1 MPLQH
6 DKSPAVAVGQGACI
20 DERLDALLSITG
32 RMDGFLYRCRNDA
45 AYTML
50 YISEGILA
58 ISGYPASDFT
68 NNKVREYTSVTHPD
82 DLARVFAEVD
92 TALAEGRNWH
102 VDYRIMPPL
111 GEPVWVREI
120 GGGVLNEA
128 GDLLFL
134 EGFVFDISD
143 RKVIEDRN
151 VELLKELRSANEAL
165 SMQKE
170 AIELAKERS
179 DHSANHDALTGLPNR
194 AFFNDELP
202 RVLSRQQR
210 VQERAALMFL
220 DLDRF
225 KQVNDTLGHAAGDV
239 LIKELAT
246 RLRAVLR
253 ANDVLVRMGGDEF
266 AVIRSDPGARQDV
279 ENICR
284 EIMAAATKPFEVLG
298 SHAAVGIS
306 IGVAI
311 SPDVG
316 VDSSELA
323 RKADIALY
331 QAKKSG
337 RHCFEFFTEEMS
349 DALFERHAL
358 EVDLRLALDT
368 GRELEV
374 VYQPVYSAERLDIT
388 GVEALLRWHHPRLG
402 PVPPPLFIA
411 LAEECGLIERLGEW
425 VLRQACNAAAAWNI
439 PTVAVN
445 ASPSQILQPEF
456 ANRVLKVLTE
466 TGLSPTRLEIEITE
480 STLLE
485 SSGTSSKV
493 LKTLRGA
500 GVRIALDD
508 FGTGYSSLSY
518 LIKLEVDRLKID
530 RSFVQPLTESSA
542 SCSIVQAI
550 VTMAHAVGI
559 SVTAEGVETC
569 EQQEILTKIGCNNL
583 QGYLLSRP
591 ASAASLAKQLTP
603 GELRLR
609 LQNTEA
615 A

>member
-1 MPLQH
+1 
-6 DKSPAVAVGQGACI
+6 V
-20 DERLDALLSITG
+20 
-32 RMDGFLYRCRNDA
+32 
-45 AYTML
+45 
-50 YISEGILA
+50 
-58 ISGYPASDFT
+58 
-68 NNKVREYTSVTHPD
+68 
-82 DLARVFAEVD
+82 
-92 TALAEGRNWH
+92 
-102 VDYRIMPPL
+102 
-111 GEPVWVREI
+111 
-120 GGGVLNEA
+120 NEA

-165 SMQKE
+165 SMQKR
-170 AIELAKERS
+170 AVELAKERS

-194 AFFNDELP
+194 AFFNDELA
-202 RVLSRQQR
+202 RMLSQRQR
-210 VQERAALMFL
+210 VHERAALMFL

-246 RLRAVLR
+246 RLQAVLR
-253 ANDVLVRMGGDEF
+253 ANDVLARMGGDEF
-266 AVIRSDPGARQDV
+266 AIIRPNPGARQDV
-279 ENICR
+279 ENFCR

-337 RHCFEFFTEEMS
+337 RHCFQFFTEEMS

-358 EVDLRLALDT
+358 EVDLRLALDA
-368 GRELEV
+368 GKELEV
-374 VYQPVYSAERLDIT
+374 VYQPVYSAQRLDIT

-402 PVPPPLFIA
+402 SVPPPLFIA

-425 VLRQACNAAAAWNI
+425 ALRQACNAAAAWNI

-456 ANRVLKVLTE
+456 ASRVLKVLAE

-559 SVTAEGVETC
+559 SVTAEGVETR

-591 ASAASLAKQLTP
+591 ASAAGLAKQLTP
-603 GELRLR
+603 GELRSR
-609 LQNTEA
+609 LKNTEA